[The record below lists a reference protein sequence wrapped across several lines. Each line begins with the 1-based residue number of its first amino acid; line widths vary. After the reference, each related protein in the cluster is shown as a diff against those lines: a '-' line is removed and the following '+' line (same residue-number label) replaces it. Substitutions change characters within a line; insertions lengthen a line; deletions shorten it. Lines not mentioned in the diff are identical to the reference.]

1 MGRYSKRSI
10 SPVLFAPRRVILP
23 LAVLFAFG
31 EWYLLRKFSGRIE
44 YHCEAKPNN
53 ITTRR
58 SRIISLRRSRN
69 ITHIAKRE
77 SFAKYLFAL
86 LSFFS
91 ANSSAPWGC
100 RISGMR
106 IKNIEL
112 LQVLANAVRP
122 YGNSYRGFTITKPK
136 TKTLVGANC
145 VRPRLPQLFKT
156 NNEGLHPCDTVLVL
170 FLQIARK
177 KG

>member
-1 MGRYSKRSI
+1 MKWLAFIVLWPQRRYPRRTIGHRRFRGFVRRDLRENSCIKENGSMGRYSKRSI

-69 ITHIAKRE
+69 IIHIAKRE

-86 LSFFS
+86 LSLFS
-91 ANSSAPWGC
+91 AYSAARLGVC
-100 RISGMR
+100 SFSYERAKKRYFRRS
-106 IKNIEL
+106 
-112 LQVLANAVRP
+112 A
-122 YGNSYRGFTITKPK
+122 YGT
-136 TKTLVGANC
+136 
-145 VRPRLPQLFKT
+145 
-156 NNEGLHPCDTVLVL
+156 
-170 FLQIARK
+170 
-177 KG
+177 

>member
-10 SPVLFAPRRVILP
+10 SPVLFASRRVILP

-31 EWYLLRKFSGRIE
+31 EWYLLRKLSGRIE

-86 LSFFS
+86 LSLFS
-91 ANSSAPWGC
+91 LIHQPHTAAFYVIPVRRRLRSPRRALPSVHRYRPCRSCPSGTGSKGRARYRRAAP
-100 RISGMR
+100 
-106 IKNIEL
+106 
-112 LQVLANAVRP
+112 A
-122 YGNSYRGFTITKPK
+122 
-136 TKTLVGANC
+136 
-145 VRPRLPQLFKT
+145 RPRYSDRNRYLPGAPT
-156 NNEGLHPCDTVLVL
+156 C
-170 FLQIARK
+170 
-177 KG
+177 

>member
-10 SPVLFAPRRVILP
+10 SPVLFASRRVILP
-23 LAVLFAFG
+23 LAVLFAYG

-86 LSFFS
+86 LSLFS
-91 ANSSAPWGC
+91 ANLSARCQGRFLLLVYCAASTIAVNLAATRDAPPIKPPSTCCFASSSAAFLSFMEP
-100 RISGMR
+100 
-106 IKNIEL
+106 
-112 LQVLANAVRP
+112 P
-122 YGNSYRGFTITKPK
+122 Y
-136 TKTLVGANC
+136 
-145 VRPRLPQLFKT
+145 
-156 NNEGLHPCDTVLVL
+156 
-170 FLQIARK
+170 
-177 KG
+177 